1 MRVAYGSQL
10 STNSDFIETA
20 LLHLTWQVIALR
32 SYNVL
37 KLNNDFT
44 CYHNVRRIA
53 YSSQLCTVLFLTSMH
68 KDSVKYA

>member
-32 SYNVL
+32 FYNVL

-44 CYHNVRRIA
+44 CYHLM
-53 YSSQLCTVLFLTSMH
+53 S
-68 KDSVKYA
+68 DE